1 MSLKK
6 DIISIKHLCK
16 DEIEHI
22 LKRAESLEDV
32 ARGER
37 SLDILSGSI
46 LATLFYEP
54 STRTRLSFET
64 AMKRL
69 GGTTIDLGSID
80 ISSVSKGETLADTIK
95 VVEGYADCIVL
106 RHPKEGAAAMAAEFT
121 SKPLINAGDGA
132 AHHPTQTLLDLY
144 TMKRESKLEGV
155 KIALAGDLKYGRTV
169 HSLVFALSM
178 FNAKISFVSPP
189 QLAMPEGIKNDLKAM
204 GIEFNETEYLEDV
217 IDDIDV
223 LYMTRIQKERFA
235 DINEYNKVAGAYR
248 IKAKYLTGV
257 RDNFIIMHPLPRI
270 NEIDPDVDDTPY
282 AKYFEQSFYGVP
294 VRMALLLTLLG
305 K

>member
-6 DIISIKHLCK
+6 DIISIKHLSK
-16 DEIEHI
+16 VEIEHI
-22 LKRAESLEDV
+22 LNRAESLEDV
-32 ARGER
+32 ARGGR
-37 SLDILSGSI
+37 SLNLLSGYV

-54 STRTRLSFET
+54 STRTRLSFEA

-69 GGTTIDLGSID
+69 GGATLDLGSAE
-80 ISSVSKGETLADTIK
+80 ISSVSKGETLADTIR

-106 RHPKEGAAAMAAEFT
+106 RHPREGAAAMAAGFT

>member
-6 DIISIKHLCK
+6 DIISIKHLSK
-16 DEIEHI
+16 AEIEHI
-22 LKRAESLEDV
+22 LNHAESLEDV
-32 ARGER
+32 ARGNR
-37 SLDILSGSI
+37 SLDILSGYV

-54 STRTRLSFET
+54 STRTRLSFEA

-69 GGTTIDLGSID
+69 GGATLDLGSAE
-80 ISSVSKGETLADTIK
+80 ISSVSKGETLADTIR

-106 RHPKEGAAAMAAEFT
+106 RHPKEGAAAMAADFT

-144 TMKRESKLEGV
+144 TIKRESKLEGV

-178 FNAKISFVSPP
+178 FNAKIYFVSPP
-189 QLAMPEGIKNDLKAM
+189 QLAMPEGIKNDLRAM
-204 GIEFNETEYLEDV
+204 GIEIHETEHIEDV
-217 IDDIDV
+217 INDIDV

-248 IKAKYLTGV
+248 INADNLSGV
-257 RDNFIIMHPLPRI
+257 KDNFIIMHPLPRV
-270 NEIDPDVDDTPY
+270 NEIDPDVDETPY
-282 AKYFEQSFYGVP
+282 ARYFEQSFYGVP